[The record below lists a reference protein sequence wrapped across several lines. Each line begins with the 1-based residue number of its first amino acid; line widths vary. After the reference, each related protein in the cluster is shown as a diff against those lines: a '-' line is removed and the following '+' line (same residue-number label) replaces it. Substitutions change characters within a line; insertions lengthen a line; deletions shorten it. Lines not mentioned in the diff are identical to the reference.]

1 LNRRI
6 MEMALEQAK
15 RHAAS
20 GEVDIARQRG
30 VADQLERHGHDAKL
44 AWELLQTFEQLQ
56 AMHVAEIERL
66 IRELAQ
72 LGKRSARRRN
82 KGEPPNAA

>member
-1 LNRRI
+1 

-20 GEVDIARQRG
+20 GEADIARQRG
-30 VADQLERHGHDAKL
+30 LADQLERHGHDAKL

-66 IRELAQ
+66 KRELAE
-72 LGKRSARRRN
+72 LDKRSTRRRN
-82 KGEPPNAA
+82 KDDEPPRAP